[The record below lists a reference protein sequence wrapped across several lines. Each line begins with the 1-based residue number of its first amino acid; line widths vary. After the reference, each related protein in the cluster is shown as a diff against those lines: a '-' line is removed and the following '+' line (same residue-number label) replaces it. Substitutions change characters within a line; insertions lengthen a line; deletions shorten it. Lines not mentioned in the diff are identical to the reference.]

1 MINIVDNKT
10 YIIIR
15 MAYIIGL
22 YTNVF
27 PRGFHPILNYYNE
40 NREKGSEE
48 LQRNLSEGGFM
59 IEIPENKN
67 EKDSN
72 NRIHQLRWSKDL
84 CLVSDI
90 YIGFNDK
97 QLDLLYDAL
106 VHYLGEDMVYK
117 IENNINNNS
126 ID

>member
-1 MINIVDNKT
+1 MINIGDNKT

-48 LQRNLSEGGFM
+48 LQRNDM
-59 IEIPENKN
+59 IRARPGDAFI
-67 EKDSN
+67 
-72 NRIHQLRWSKDL
+72 
-84 CLVSDI
+84 
-90 YIGFNDK
+90 FNGSIMHRG
-97 QLDLLYDAL
+97 Q
-106 VHYLGEDMVYK
+106 G
-117 IENNINNNS
+117 NS
-126 ID
+126 GYSHRFFYYASFSCRNDVNADTL